1 MMALQVAGGA
11 GCGLPPL
18 LARGGRGRRRR
29 ALFRPPRAVASGAA
43 PAAAKE
49 EDGKVSLGGSGV
61 AVTKLGIGAWSWGD
75 TTYWNEFQWDDRKL
89 KAAKGAFD
97 ASIDCGITFFD
108 TAEVYGAGVSGAIN
122 SESLLG
128 RFIKERQQKEQVE
141 VAIAT
146 KFAALPWR
154 FGRGSV
160 ISALKASLDRLG
172 VSSVELYQLHWPG
185 IWGNEGY
192 LDGLGD
198 AVEQGLVKAVGV
210 SNYSEKRLRD
220 AYERLKKRGIPLASN
235 QVNYSL
241 IYRNPEENGV
251 KAACDELGIT
261 LIAYSPIAQGALTGK
276 YTPDNPPK
284 GPRGRIYTPEF
295 LTKLQPL
302 INRIKEI
309 GKNYERT
316 PTQVLSIRDSELNC
330 NYNVFPCKVQP
341 SMANTTHISF
351 KKILHSH
358 LQTVFG
364 GVHFADTDGVA
375 GICSFEFVVVIR

>member
-11 GCGLPPL
+11 GCLLPPL
-18 LARGGRGRRRR
+18 LTRGRGRRR
-29 ALFRPPRAVASGAA
+29 AFRPPRAVASDAA
-43 PAAAKE
+43 PPAAAKE
-49 EDGKVSLGGSGV
+49 EDGKVALGGSGV

-97 ASIDCGITFFD
+97 ASIDCGITLFD

-128 RFIKERQQKEQVE
+128 RFIKERQQKEEVE

-309 GKNYERT
+309 GGNYERT
-316 PTQVLSIRDSELNC
+316 PSQVVLNWLVCQGNVVPIPGAKNAEQAREFAGALGWSLTDSEVEELR
-330 NYNVFPCKVQP
+330 
-341 SMANTTHISF
+341 SMAREI
-351 KKILHSH
+351 KP
-358 LQTVFG
+358 
-364 GVHFADTDGVA
+364 
-375 GICSFEFVVVIR
+375 VIGFPVEKL

>member
-1 MMALQVAGGA
+1 MMGLQVAGGA
-11 GCGLPPL
+11 GCVLPPL
-18 LARGGRGRRRR
+18 LALRGRRR
-29 ALFRPPRAVASGAA
+29 AFRPPRAVASD
-43 PAAAKE
+43 AAAATAKG
-49 EDGKVSLGGSGV
+49 EDGKVSLGGSGI

-154 FGRGSV
+154 LGRGSV

-210 SNYSEKRLRD
+210 SNYS
-220 AYERLKKRGIPLASN
+220 G
-235 QVNYSL
+235 
-241 IYRNPEENGV
+241 
-251 KAACDELGIT
+251 C
-261 LIAYSPIAQGALTGK
+261 
-276 YTPDNPPK
+276 
-284 GPRGRIYTPEF
+284 
-295 LTKLQPL
+295 
-302 INRIKEI
+302 
-309 GKNYERT
+309 
-316 PTQVLSIRDSELNC
+316 
-330 NYNVFPCKVQP
+330 
-341 SMANTTHISF
+341 
-351 KKILHSH
+351 
-358 LQTVFG
+358 
-364 GVHFADTDGVA
+364 
-375 GICSFEFVVVIR
+375 